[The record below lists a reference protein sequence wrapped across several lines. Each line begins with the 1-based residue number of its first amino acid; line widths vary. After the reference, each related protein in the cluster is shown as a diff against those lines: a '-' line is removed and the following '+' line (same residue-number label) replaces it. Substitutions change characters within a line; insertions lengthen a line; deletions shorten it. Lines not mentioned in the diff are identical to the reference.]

1 VEEIF
6 MYVYP
11 QVRTATVASAV
22 EARKVTAAGSPGP
35 LQKNQ
40 HQEHATTLVE
50 GLIRTLNLILETL
63 NTIYPDAY
71 QAIREVV
78 KKDALIHHR
87 HQQQQ
92 QERSHEYA

>member
-1 VEEIF
+1 

-11 QVRTATVASAV
+11 QVRTTLASAV
-22 EARKVTAAGSPGP
+22 EAKVTAGSSLCCPGLHNQSALTQEDP
-35 LQKNQ
+35 LV
-40 HQEHATTLVE
+40 A

-78 KKDALIHHR
+78 KKDALVHHR
-87 HQQQQ
+87 RH
-92 QERSHEYA
+92 SSDEYA